1 MSDEP
6 KPPEGHDAIVPGESA
21 EHRIDLTGLSR
32 LSDQPPPPK
41 GEKTVRLVRGL
52 SILLLAIAAAGL
64 PWYLVTRGN
73 KSPAPGPSASR
84 SSSPSPSPSPTLS
97 PANYE
102 ASVTG
107 HCLNIRAEP
116 STTAERIDCVQNGF
130 LLRSD
135 GKTRTA
141 EGRLWRHVYDKLT
154 KKYGWAADQ
163 YLKKV

>member
-1 MSDEP
+1 MCEDASVSDDP
-6 KPPEGHDAIVPGESA
+6 KIPGESA
-21 EHRIDLTGLSR
+21 EQRVDLTGLSR

-41 GEKTVRLVRGL
+41 GEKTIRLVRGL
-52 SILLLAIAAAGL
+52 SILFLAIAAAGL
-64 PWYLVTRGN
+64 PWYLVTRSN
-73 KSPAPGPSASR
+73 KGSPPPGPSQSHSA
-84 SSSPSPSPSPTLS
+84 SPSSRPTATPT

-116 STTAERIDCVQNGF
+116 STTAERLDCVQNGF
-130 LLRSD
+130 PLRSD
-135 GKTRTA
+135 GQTRTS

-154 KKYGWAADQ
+154 KKWGWAADQ

>member
-6 KPPEGHDAIVPGESA
+6 NVPGEPA
-21 EHRIDLTGLSR
+21 EERIDLTGLSR

-41 GEKTVRLVRGL
+41 GEKTIRVVRGL

-64 PWYLVTRGN
+64 PWYLVTRG
-73 KSPAPGPSASR
+73 KGSPAPGPTATH
-84 SSSPSPSPSPTLS
+84 SPSPSASPTPTPT

-102 ASVTG
+102 ASVKG
-107 HCLNIRAEP
+107 MCLNIRAEP
-116 STTAERIDCVQNGF
+116 STTAERLDCVQNGF
-130 LLRSD
+130 PLRSD
-135 GKTRTA
+135 GRTRTA

-154 KKYGWAADQ
+154 KKWGWAADQ